1 MIKEQFEKYF
11 HVPRQKPGWPVLAV
25 AGGLTAIAS
34 ALYLPLGL
42 IGLAGFIYLAFFYA
56 SFKQFRYVKLRVD
69 DFSTLGYINLACGA
83 GLIGYFVGAFFLDLI
98 IFEPFYFLMVLMTAN
113 YHLVKQKDIEVI
125 SKDKRTKLRVG
136 ESTMKRQSAVGQRV
150 EHGL

>member
-42 IGLAGFIYLAFFYA
+42 IGLAGFIYL
-56 SFKQFRYVKLRVD
+56 KIILRMPKRAQPD
-69 DFSTLGYINLACGA
+69 IKA
-83 GLIGYFVGAFFLDLI
+83 GQIAAPTDGQI
-98 IFEPFYFLMVLMTAN
+98 LMMHHDMENA
-113 YHLVKQKDIEVI
+113 
-125 SKDKRTKLRVG
+125 
-136 ESTMKRQSAVGQRV
+136 
-150 EHGL
+150 